1 MKNKIHL
8 LPLAS
13 LLLAGGILCTGCGGD
28 APASSVPADVS
39 TASSVEEVDAMDGY
53 DYINDYVGL
62 WGYYD
67 IELWLRVH
75 EDSTFEFVNSEDE
88 TIYTGTADADKYGM
102 DLCFD
107 DDTPQM
113 RLDLSVSGD
122 LLEEGSSDALHPVDA
137 IVSRATCF
145 EKNGLEINGVVDSSD
160 PIRLDSGDLAY
171 LSKKARKLLDD
182 AGFPDAVIS
191 ASNDSSGHGN
201 QKLCS
206 LIQDRILVEIE
217 KPIDLSNV
225 YNTSIKVGQ
234 FSSHNICP
242 TCGLATSSFVIGEL
256 DDVRYFDHPDHFN
269 ADIMWFTK
277 GYVEYVIPNLIPRNQ
292 KITQLSLSAEISSEA
307 PGTDN
312 DWPSDISFYINDT
325 LVGTWTSPGDYGD
338 VRGMF
343 TPEWWPQNWNQYGLL
358 KLLVINHKGTF
369 IRFRIAVEEDS
380 AHVGG
385 LTIFGKS
392 FGNYDQ
398 DIVVSINYA
407 PLDTEKNTK

>member
-1 MKNKIHL
+1 MIHITSLDDGLELFKALGSDIRIQILKI
-8 LPLAS
+8 
-13 LLLAGGILCTGCGGD
+13 
-28 APASSVPADVS
+28 
-39 TASSVEEVDAMDGY
+39 
-53 DYINDYVGL
+53 
-62 WGYYD
+62 
-67 IELWLRVH
+67 
-75 EDSTFEFVNSEDE
+75 
-88 TIYTGTADADKYGM
+88 
-102 DLCFD
+102 
-107 DDTPQM
+107 
-113 RLDLSVSGD
+113 
-122 LLEEGSSDALHPVDA
+122 LLENNQMSMNQIANELNISNGALTGH
-137 IVSRATCF
+137 IKKLEEC
-145 EKNGLEINGVVDSSD
+145 GL
-160 PIRLDSGDLAY
+160 
-171 LSKKARKLLDD
+171 
-182 AGFPDAVIS
+182 IS

-242 TCGLATSSFVIGEL
+242 TCGLAKSSFVIGEL

-369 IRFRIAVEEDS
+369 IDGLKISDITTSELTLDYTSTIRFRIAVDEDS

>member
-1 MKNKIHL
+1 MIHITSLDDGLELFKALGSDIRIQILKI
-8 LPLAS
+8 
-13 LLLAGGILCTGCGGD
+13 
-28 APASSVPADVS
+28 
-39 TASSVEEVDAMDGY
+39 
-53 DYINDYVGL
+53 
-62 WGYYD
+62 
-67 IELWLRVH
+67 
-75 EDSTFEFVNSEDE
+75 
-88 TIYTGTADADKYGM
+88 
-102 DLCFD
+102 
-107 DDTPQM
+107 
-113 RLDLSVSGD
+113 
-122 LLEEGSSDALHPVDA
+122 LLENNQMSMNQLANELNISNGALTGH
-137 IVSRATCF
+137 IKKLEER
-145 EKNGLEINGVVDSSD
+145 GL
-160 PIRLDSGDLAY
+160 
-171 LSKKARKLLDD
+171 
-182 AGFPDAVIS
+182 IS
-191 ASNDSSGHGN
+191 TSNDSSGHGN

-234 FSSHNICP
+234 FSSHNVSP
-242 TCGLATSSFVIGEL
+242 TCGMATSSFVIGEL
-256 DDVRYFDHPDHFN
+256 DDVRYFDHPDRFN

-307 PGTDN
+307 PGIDN
-312 DWPSDISFYINDT
+312 NWPSDISFYINDT

-369 IRFRIAVEEDS
+369 IDGLKISDITTSELNLDYTSTIRFRIAVEENS